1 MLRRRTPAGAALLS
15 NEEDCDVI
23 RRQSIPTNNN
33 QSSNACTGNVKS
45 VNISKLETDWVGD
58 KQNGIFDNSSK
69 KSLQS
74 MSRFEIQQVM
84 SVKIYTILQKN
95 HIRLIYIYIIYIAG
109 TCMYEY

>member
-74 MSRFEIQQVM
+74 MSRFEIEQVM

-95 HIRLIYIYIIYIAG
+95 HIRLI
-109 TCMYEY
+109 

>member
-95 HIRLIYIYIIYIAG
+95 I
-109 TCMYEY
+109 

>member
-95 HIRLIYIYIIYIAG
+95 HIRLI
-109 TCMYEY
+109 

>member
-84 SVKIYTILQKN
+84 SVKIYTVLQKN